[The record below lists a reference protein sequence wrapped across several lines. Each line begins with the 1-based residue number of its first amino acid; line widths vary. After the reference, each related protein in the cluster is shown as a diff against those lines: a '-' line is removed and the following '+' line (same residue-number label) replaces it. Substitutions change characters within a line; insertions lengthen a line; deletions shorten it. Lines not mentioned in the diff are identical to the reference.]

1 MQLNI
6 KVIKKWQPPCPISTS
21 TPPFQ
26 GWAPLSS
33 KIFGTPQV
41 TQFFEGPSLPPFKK
55 GGGVVPTIIM
65 LDILEGHSFKK
76 RCILSHQ
83 TTRLIYQIL
92 FFKNLFTVV
101 LKKNIKPKKCAW
113 DILFQLLDLAKIIFL
128 CFLCHWKNHTLF
140 D

>member
-6 KVIKKWQPPCPISTS
+6 KVIKKWQTPISTS
-21 TPPFQ
+21 TNPFQ
-26 GWAPLSS
+26 GY
-33 KIFGTPQV
+33 
-41 TQFFEGPSLPPFKK
+41 PPFLAKFLVPLRWLNFLKVLPCPPLKK